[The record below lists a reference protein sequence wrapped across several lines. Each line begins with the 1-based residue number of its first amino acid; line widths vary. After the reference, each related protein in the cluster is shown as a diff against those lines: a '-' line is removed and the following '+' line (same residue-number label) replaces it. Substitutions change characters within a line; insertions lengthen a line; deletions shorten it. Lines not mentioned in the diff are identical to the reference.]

1 MKKIIILDFNSGT
14 VHIHN
19 YDSNL
24 YPEAEDY
31 VLELGYQL
39 GNIDYMVSADEEL
52 EITYH

>member
-19 YDSNL
+19 YDTSL

-39 GNIDYMVSADEEL
+39 GNIEYMVSVDEEIDIL
-52 EITYH
+52 YH

>member
-1 MKKIIILDFNSGT
+1 MKKIIVLDFNSGT

-24 YPEAEDY
+24 YQEAEDY
-31 VLELGYQL
+31 VLELGYKL
-39 GNIDYMVSADEEL
+39 GNVEYMVSVDEEL

>member
-24 YPEAEDY
+24 YQEAEDY
-31 VLELGYQL
+31 VIYLGYKL
-39 GNIDYMVSADEEL
+39 GNVEYMVSADEEL
-52 EITYH
+52 EITYN